1 MTNILD
7 PVFTQIPLDLTVFLN
22 PQIGRY
28 TITPGEFDQGIGCLI
43 RANNSVFQEN
53 SIKVEVMD
61 QLKAN
66 FIYGDRE
73 EMIGNIISISPV
85 GNDVE
90 FKVSD
95 KI

>member
-1 MTNILD
+1 
-7 PVFTQIPLDLTVFLN
+7 
-22 PQIGRY
+22 
-28 TITPGEFDQGIGCLI
+28 
-43 RANNSVFQEN
+43 
-53 SIKVEVMD
+53 MD

-73 EMIGNIISISPV
+73 ELIGNIISISPA

-90 FKVSD
+90 FKVGEHCN

>member
-1 MTNILD
+1 
-7 PVFTQIPLDLTVFLN
+7 
-22 PQIGRY
+22 
-28 TITPGEFDQGIGCLI
+28 
-43 RANNSVFQEN
+43 
-53 SIKVEVMD
+53 MD

-73 EMIGNIISISPV
+73 ELIGNIISISPA

-90 FKVSD
+90 FKVSEHCN

>member
-1 MTNILD
+1 MTTLLKKN
-7 PVFTQIPLDLTVFLN
+7 FL
-22 PQIGRY
+22 QFGRY
-28 TITPGEFDQGIGCLI
+28 NVTPGEFDQGIGCLI
-43 RANNSVFQEN
+43 RANDLVFQQN
-53 SIKVEVMD
+53 NIKVEVMD

-73 EMIGNIISISPV
+73 ELIGNIISISPV

-90 FKVSD
+90 FKVSENCK

>member
-1 MTNILD
+1 MSVL
-7 PVFTQIPLDLTVFLN
+7 LN
-22 PQIGRY
+22 LQIGRY
-28 TITPGEFDQGIGCLI
+28 TVTPGEFDQGIGCLI
-43 RANNSVFQEN
+43 RANNSVFQQN

-73 EMIGNIISISPV
+73 ELIGNIISISPA

-90 FKVSD
+90 FKVSEHFN